1 MFTGIITDVGEIVA
15 VEAKGTARHLTVAC
29 SYPAETLPI
38 GASICHMGVCLTVT
52 SLKEEGGRTLFTV
65 DASAET
71 LARTTMGAWQ
81 AGRKVNLERSLR
93 IGDELGGHI
102 VTGHVDGV
110 AEIVSREDRDG
121 TAWFVF
127 RAPRELARFIA
138 EKGSVALD
146 GTSLTVN
153 GVKDDTFT
161 VTMIPHT
168 LAVTTWGE
176 AKAGDRVNLEV
187 DMMARYAAR
196 LAEARAQGY

>member
-1 MFTGIITDVGEIVA
+1 MFTGIITDVGEVVA
-15 VEAKGTARHLTVAC
+15 VETLGTARRMTIAC
-29 SYPAETLPI
+29 SYPADSIAL

-52 SLKEEGGRTLFTV
+52 SLSERDGRTLFTI
-65 DASAET
+65 DASGET
-71 LARTTMGAWQ
+71 LDRTTLGDWKPGLA
-81 AGRKVNLERSLR
+81 VNLERSLR

-110 AEIVSREDRDG
+110 AQIVSREDRDG
-121 TAWFVF
+121 TAWFRF
-127 RAPRELARFIA
+127 RAPRAVAKFIA

-153 GVKDDTFT
+153 AVEDDVFR

-168 LAVTTWGE
+168 LSVTTWQH
-176 AKAGDRVNLEV
+176 ARAGHRVNLEV

-196 LAEARAQGY
+196 LAEASA